1 MQHYCKIQESAII
14 NLIEGGYIMFKWIM
28 KQPDSDRL
36 VPQAKIAST
45 YRWRQFGVLLA
56 TCIGYIGYYIIRL
69 VFTTEQNDIMKE
81 YHFTT
86 ANIGLILSCFGIGY
100 GVAKLFMGVLADKC
114 DSNRYLMMGLLLSA
128 ILNIFLGSTRNLYL
142 MMLLMFLMAITQGMG
157 AAACQK
163 MIQLW
168 WGPRMRGTMYSIWS
182 SAHNAG
188 SFICVAIVQLAVFLF
203 SGSIPAVFYTSSAI
217 SFLICIL
224 ILVLGAD
231 RPRAVGLPDIST
243 YTGDKVILDNGQV
256 STADQTDLSVGQIF
270 VKYILQNKLVWAVTL
285 TSMSLYLVR
294 YGIQSWIPSYL
305 VQNKGFDPA
314 AAKWVIGIFE
324 LASVPGVIIIGAIS
338 DALKG
343 RRALVSI
350 ACVIGTLIC
359 LTFYFFN
366 NNHTLIII
374 ALIIMGNLIYA
385 PLTLVGLMINEVVP
399 KYAVGA
405 STGFMGFF
413 QYIFGETLATALIG
427 ILVDKFGWIA
437 SNSVLYV
444 ASFAALIFLFYTAI
458 SENKLRKEAAK

>member
-1 MQHYCKIQESAII
+1 
-14 NLIEGGYIMFKWIM
+14 MFKWIL
-28 KQPDSDRL
+28 KQPDSQKI
-36 VPQAKIAST
+36 VPPEKVAST
-45 YRWRQFGVLLA
+45 YKWRQFGVLLA

-69 VFTTEQNDIMKE
+69 VFTTEQNDIMKA
-81 YHFTT
+81 YHFST

-100 GVAKLFMGVLADKC
+100 GVAKLFMGAFADKC
-114 DSNRYLMMGLLLSA
+114 DSNRYLMAGLFLSA
-128 ILNIFLGSTRNLYL
+128 VLNIFLGSTKSLYL
-142 MMLLMFLMAITQGMG
+142 MMFLMFLMAVTQGMG

-203 SGSIPAVFYTSSAI
+203 SGSIPAVFYTASVI
-217 SFLICIL
+217 SFIICIL
-224 ILVLGAD
+224 ILLLGAD
-231 RPRAVGLPDIST
+231 RPKAVGLPDIST

-256 STADQTDLSVGQIF
+256 STSDQTDLSITQIF
-270 VKYILQNKLVWAVTL
+270 IKYILKNKLVWAVTL

-324 LASVPGVIIIGAIS
+324 LASVPGVIVIGAIS

-343 RRALVSI
+343 RRATVSI
-350 ACVIGTLIC
+350 VCVIGMLLC
-359 LTFYFFN
+359 LTCYFFSS
-366 NNHTLIII
+366 NHTVIIV

-399 KYAVGA
+399 KFAVGA

-427 ILVDKFGWIA
+427 ILVDRFGWIA
-437 SNSVLYV
+437 SNTVLYV
-444 ASFAALIFLFYTAI
+444 ASIVAVLFLLYTAI
-458 SENKLRKEAAK
+458 SERQMRKKATE

>member
-1 MQHYCKIQESAII
+1 
-14 NLIEGGYIMFKWIM
+14 MFKWIL
-28 KQPDSDRL
+28 KQPDSQKI
-36 VPQAKIAST
+36 VPPERVAST
-45 YRWRQFGVLLA
+45 YKWRQFGVLLA

-69 VFTTEQNDIMKE
+69 VFTTEQNDIMKA
-81 YHFTT
+81 YHFST

-100 GVAKLFMGVLADKC
+100 GVAKLFMGVFADKC
-114 DSNRYLMMGLLLSA
+114 DSNRYLTAGLFLSA
-128 ILNIFLGSTRNLYL
+128 VLNIFLGSTKNLYL
-142 MMLLMFLMAITQGMG
+142 MMLLMFLMAVTQGMG

-203 SGSIPAVFYTSSAI
+203 SGSIPAVFYTASVI
-217 SFLICIL
+217 SFIICIL
-224 ILVLGAD
+224 ILLLGAD
-231 RPRAVGLPDIST
+231 RPKVVGLPDIST

-256 STADQTDLSVGQIF
+256 STSDQTDLSITQIF
-270 VKYILQNKLVWAVTL
+270 IKYILKNKLVWAVTL

-343 RRALVSI
+343 RRATVSI
-350 ACVIGTLIC
+350 VCVIGMLLC
-359 LTFYFFN
+359 LTCYFFSS
-366 NNHTLIII
+366 NHTVIII

-399 KYAVGA
+399 KFAVGA

-427 ILVDKFGWIA
+427 ILVDHFGWIA
-437 SNSVLYV
+437 SNTVLYGASIV
-444 ASFAALIFLFYTAI
+444 AVLFLLYTAI
-458 SENKLRKEAAK
+458 SERQMRKKAAE

>member
-1 MQHYCKIQESAII
+1 
-14 NLIEGGYIMFKWIM
+14 MFKWIM

-100 GVAKLFMGVLADKC
+100 GIAKLFMGVLADRC
-114 DSNRYLMMGLLLSA
+114 DSNRYLMVGLLLSA
-128 ILNIFLGSTRNLYL
+128 ILNIFLGSTHNLYL
-142 MMLLMFLMAITQGMG
+142 MMLLMFLMAVTQGMG

-203 SGSIPAVFYTSSAI
+203 SDSIPAVFYTSSAV
-217 SFLICIL
+217 SFIICIL

-231 RPRAVGLPDIST
+231 RPKVVGLPDIST

-314 AAKWVIGIFE
+314 AAKWIIGIFE
-324 LASVPGVIIIGAIS
+324 LASVPGVIIIG
-338 DALKG
+338 
-343 RRALVSI
+343 
-350 ACVIGTLIC
+350 
-359 LTFYFFN
+359 
-366 NNHTLIII
+366 
-374 ALIIMGNLIYA
+374 
-385 PLTLVGLMINEVVP
+385 
-399 KYAVGA
+399 
-405 STGFMGFF
+405 
-413 QYIFGETLATALIG
+413 
-427 ILVDKFGWIA
+427 
-437 SNSVLYV
+437 
-444 ASFAALIFLFYTAI
+444 
-458 SENKLRKEAAK
+458 

>member
-1 MQHYCKIQESAII
+1 
-14 NLIEGGYIMFKWIM
+14 MFKWIL
-28 KQPDSDRL
+28 KQPDSQKI
-36 VPQAKIAST
+36 VPPRKVAST
-45 YRWRQFGVLLA
+45 YKWRQFGVLLA

-69 VFTTEQNDIMKE
+69 VFTTEQNDIMKA
-81 YHFTT
+81 YHFST

-100 GVAKLFMGVLADKC
+100 GVAKLFMGVFADKC
-114 DSNRYLMMGLLLSA
+114 DSNRYLMAGLFLSA
-128 ILNIFLGSTRNLYL
+128 VLNIFLGSTKNLYL
-142 MMLLMFLMAITQGMG
+142 MMLLMFLMAVTQGMG

-203 SGSIPAVFYTSSAI
+203 SGSIPAVFYTASVI
-217 SFLICIL
+217 SFIICIL
-224 ILVLGAD
+224 ILLLGAD
-231 RPRAVGLPDIST
+231 RPKVVGLPDIST

-256 STADQTDLSVGQIF
+256 STSDQTDLSITQIF
-270 VKYILQNKLVWAVTL
+270 IKYILKNKLVWAVTL

-343 RRALVSI
+343 RRATVSI
-350 ACVIGTLIC
+350 VCVIGMLLC
-359 LTFYFFN
+359 LTCYFFSS
-366 NNHTLIII
+366 NHTVIII

-399 KYAVGA
+399 KFAVGA

-427 ILVDKFGWIA
+427 ILVDHFGWIA
-437 SNSVLYV
+437 SNTVLYGASIV
-444 ASFAALIFLFYTAI
+444 AVLFLLYTAI
-458 SENKLRKEAAK
+458 SERQMRKKAAE

>member
-1 MQHYCKIQESAII
+1 
-14 NLIEGGYIMFKWIM
+14 MFKWIL
-28 KQPDSDRL
+28 KQPDSQKI
-36 VPQAKIAST
+36 VPSEKVAST
-45 YRWRQFGVLLA
+45 YKWRQFGVLLA

-69 VFTTEQNDIMKE
+69 VFTTEQNDIMKA
-81 YHFTT
+81 YHFST

-100 GVAKLFMGVLADKC
+100 GVAKLFMGVFADKC
-114 DSNRYLMMGLLLSA
+114 DSNRYLMAGLFLSA
-128 ILNIFLGSTRNLYL
+128 VLNIFLGSTKNLYL
-142 MMLLMFLMAITQGMG
+142 MMLLMFLMAVTQGMG

-203 SGSIPAVFYTSSAI
+203 SGSIPAVFYTASVI
-217 SFLICIL
+217 SFIICIL
-224 ILVLGAD
+224 ILLLGAD
-231 RPRAVGLPDIST
+231 RPKVVGLPDIST

-256 STADQTDLSVGQIF
+256 STSDQTDLSITQIF
-270 VKYILQNKLVWAVTL
+270 IKYILKNKLVWAVTL

-343 RRALVSI
+343 RRATVSI
-350 ACVIGTLIC
+350 VCVIGMLLC
-359 LTFYFFN
+359 LTCYFFSS
-366 NNHTLIII
+366 NHTVIII

-399 KYAVGA
+399 KFAVGA

-427 ILVDKFGWIA
+427 ILVDHFGWIA
-437 SNSVLYV
+437 SNTVLYGASIV
-444 ASFAALIFLFYTAI
+444 AVLFLLYTAI
-458 SENKLRKEAAK
+458 SERQMRKKAAEQFVLLAK

>member
-1 MQHYCKIQESAII
+1 
-14 NLIEGGYIMFKWIM
+14 MFKWIL
-28 KQPDSDRL
+28 KQLNSQKI
-36 VPQAKIAST
+36 VPPEKVAST
-45 YRWRQFGVLLA
+45 YKWRQFGVLLA

-69 VFTTEQNDIMKE
+69 VFTTEQNDIMKA
-81 YHFTT
+81 YHFST

-100 GVAKLFMGVLADKC
+100 GVAKLFMGVFADKC
-114 DSNRYLMMGLLLSA
+114 DSNRYLMAGLFLSA
-128 ILNIFLGSTRNLYL
+128 VLNIFLGSTKNLYL
-142 MMLLMFLMAITQGMG
+142 MMLLMFLMAVTQGMG

-203 SGSIPAVFYTSSAI
+203 SGSIPAVFYTASVI
-217 SFLICIL
+217 SFIICIL
-224 ILVLGAD
+224 ILLLGAD
-231 RPRAVGLPDIST
+231 RPKVVGLPDIST

-256 STADQTDLSVGQIF
+256 STSDQTDLSITQIF
-270 VKYILQNKLVWAVTL
+270 IKYILKNKLVWAVTL

-343 RRALVSI
+343 RRATVSI
-350 ACVIGTLIC
+350 VCVIGMLLC
-359 LTFYFFN
+359 LTCYFFSS
-366 NNHTLIII
+366 NHTVIII

-399 KYAVGA
+399 KFAVGA

-427 ILVDKFGWIA
+427 ILVDHFGWIA
-437 SNSVLYV
+437 SNTVLYGASIV
-444 ASFAALIFLFYTAI
+444 AVLFLLYTAI
-458 SENKLRKEAAK
+458 SERQMRKKAAE

>member
-1 MQHYCKIQESAII
+1 
-14 NLIEGGYIMFKWIM
+14 MFKWIL
-28 KQPDSDRL
+28 KQPDSQKI
-36 VPQAKIAST
+36 VPPEKVAST
-45 YRWRQFGVLLA
+45 YKWRQFGVLLA

-69 VFTTEQNDIMKE
+69 VFTTEQNDIMKA
-81 YHFTT
+81 YHFST

-100 GVAKLFMGVLADKC
+100 GVAKLFMGVFADKC
-114 DSNRYLMMGLLLSA
+114 DSNRYLMAGLFLSA
-128 ILNIFLGSTRNLYL
+128 VLNIFLGSTKNLYL
-142 MMLLMFLMAITQGMG
+142 MMLLMFLMAVTQGMG

-203 SGSIPAVFYTSSAI
+203 SGSIPAVFYTASVI
-217 SFLICIL
+217 SFIICIL
-224 ILVLGAD
+224 ILLLGAD
-231 RPRAVGLPDIST
+231 RPKVVGLPDIST

-256 STADQTDLSVGQIF
+256 STSDQTDLSITQIF
-270 VKYILQNKLVWAVTL
+270 IKYILKNKLVWAVTL

-324 LASVPGVIIIGAIS
+324 LASVPGLIIIGAIS

-343 RRALVSI
+343 RRATVSI
-350 ACVIGTLIC
+350 VCVIGMLLC
-359 LTFYFFN
+359 LTCYFFSS
-366 NNHTLIII
+366 NHTVIII

-399 KYAVGA
+399 KFAVGA

-427 ILVDKFGWIA
+427 ILVDHFGWIA
-437 SNSVLYV
+437 SNTVLYGASIV
-444 ASFAALIFLFYTAI
+444 AVLFLFYTAI
-458 SENKLRKEAAK
+458 SERQMRKKAAE

>member
-1 MQHYCKIQESAII
+1 
-14 NLIEGGYIMFKWIM
+14 MFKWIL
-28 KQPDSDRL
+28 KQPDSQKF
-36 VPQAKIAST
+36 VPSEKVAST
-45 YRWRQFGVLLA
+45 YKWRQFGVLLA

-69 VFTTEQNDIMKE
+69 VFTTEQNDIMKA
-81 YHFTT
+81 YHFST

-100 GVAKLFMGVLADKC
+100 GVAKLFMGVFADKC
-114 DSNRYLMMGLLLSA
+114 DSNRYLMAGLFLSA
-128 ILNIFLGSTRNLYL
+128 VLNIFLGSTKNLYL
-142 MMLLMFLMAITQGMG
+142 MMLLMFLMAVTQGMG

-203 SGSIPAVFYTSSAI
+203 SGSIPAVFYTASVI
-217 SFLICIL
+217 SFIICIL
-224 ILVLGAD
+224 ILLLGAD
-231 RPRAVGLPDIST
+231 RPKVVGLPDIST

-256 STADQTDLSVGQIF
+256 STSDQTDLSITQIF
-270 VKYILQNKLVWAVTL
+270 IKYILKNKLVWAVTL

-343 RRALVSI
+343 RRATVSI
-350 ACVIGTLIC
+350 VCVIGMLLC
-359 LTFYFFN
+359 LTCYFFSS
-366 NNHTLIII
+366 NHTVIII

-399 KYAVGA
+399 KFAVGA

-427 ILVDKFGWIA
+427 ILVDHFGWIA
-437 SNSVLYV
+437 SNTVLYGASIV
-444 ASFAALIFLFYTAI
+444 AVLFLLYTAI
-458 SENKLRKEAAK
+458 SERQLRKKAAEQFVLSAK

>member
-1 MQHYCKIQESAII
+1 
-14 NLIEGGYIMFKWIM
+14 MFKWIL
-28 KQPDSDRL
+28 KQPDSQKI
-36 VPQAKIAST
+36 VPPEKVAST
-45 YRWRQFGVLLA
+45 YKWRQFGVLLA

-69 VFTTEQNDIMKE
+69 VFTTEQNDIMKA
-81 YHFTT
+81 YHFST

-100 GVAKLFMGVLADKC
+100 GVAKLFMGVFADKC
-114 DSNRYLMMGLLLSA
+114 DSNRYLIAGLFLSA
-128 ILNIFLGSTRNLYL
+128 VLNIFLGSTKNLYL
-142 MMLLMFLMAITQGMG
+142 MMLLMFLMAVTQGMG

-203 SGSIPAVFYTSSAI
+203 SGSIPAVFYTASVI
-217 SFLICIL
+217 SFIICIL
-224 ILVLGAD
+224 ILLLGAD
-231 RPRAVGLPDIST
+231 RPKVVGLPDIST

-256 STADQTDLSVGQIF
+256 STSDQTDLSITQIF
-270 VKYILQNKLVWAVTL
+270 IKYILKNKLVWAVTL

-343 RRALVSI
+343 RRATVSI
-350 ACVIGTLIC
+350 VCVIGMLLC
-359 LTFYFFN
+359 LTCYFFSS
-366 NNHTLIII
+366 NHTVIII

-399 KYAVGA
+399 KFAVGA

-427 ILVDKFGWIA
+427 ILVDHFGWIA
-437 SNSVLYV
+437 SNTVLYGASIV
-444 ASFAALIFLFYTAI
+444 AVLFLLYTAI
-458 SENKLRKEAAK
+458 SERQMRKKAAE

>member
-1 MQHYCKIQESAII
+1 
-14 NLIEGGYIMFKWIM
+14 MFKWIL
-28 KQPDSDRL
+28 KQPDS
-36 VPQAKIAST
+36 QKIVSPEKVAST
-45 YRWRQFGVLLA
+45 YKWRQFGVLLA

-69 VFTTEQNDIMKE
+69 VFTTEQNDIMKA
-81 YHFTT
+81 YHFST

-100 GVAKLFMGVLADKC
+100 GVAKLFMGVFADKC
-114 DSNRYLMMGLLLSA
+114 DSNRYLMAGLFLSA
-128 ILNIFLGSTRNLYL
+128 VLNIFLGSTKNLYL
-142 MMLLMFLMAITQGMG
+142 MMLLMFLMAVTQGMG

-203 SGSIPAVFYTSSAI
+203 SGSIPAVFYTASVI
-217 SFLICIL
+217 SFIICIL
-224 ILVLGAD
+224 ILLLGAD
-231 RPRAVGLPDIST
+231 RPKVVGLPDIST

-256 STADQTDLSVGQIF
+256 STSDQTDLSITQIF
-270 VKYILQNKLVWAVTL
+270 IKYILKNKLVWAVTL

-343 RRALVSI
+343 RRATVSI
-350 ACVIGTLIC
+350 VCVIGMLLC
-359 LTFYFFN
+359 LTCYFFSS
-366 NNHTLIII
+366 NHTVIII

-399 KYAVGA
+399 KFAVGA

-427 ILVDKFGWIA
+427 ILVDHFGWIA
-437 SNSVLYV
+437 SNTVLYGASIV
-444 ASFAALIFLFYTAI
+444 AVLFLLYTAI
-458 SENKLRKEAAK
+458 SERQMRKKAAE

>member
-1 MQHYCKIQESAII
+1 
-14 NLIEGGYIMFKWIM
+14 MFKWIL
-28 KQPDSDRL
+28 KQPDSQKI
-36 VPQAKIAST
+36 VPPEKVAST
-45 YRWRQFGVLLA
+45 YKWRQFGVLLA

-69 VFTTEQNDIMKE
+69 VFTTEQNDIMKA
-81 YHFTT
+81 YHFST

-100 GVAKLFMGVLADKC
+100 GVAKLFMGVFADKC
-114 DSNRYLMMGLLLSA
+114 DSNRYLMAGLFLSA
-128 ILNIFLGSTRNLYL
+128 VLNIFLGSTKNLYL
-142 MMLLMFLMAITQGMG
+142 MMLLMFLMAVTQGMG

-203 SGSIPAVFYTSSAI
+203 SGSIPAVFYTASVI
-217 SFLICIL
+217 SFIICIL
-224 ILVLGAD
+224 ILLLGAD
-231 RPRAVGLPDIST
+231 RPKVVGLPDIST

-256 STADQTDLSVGQIF
+256 STSDQTDLSITQIF
-270 VKYILQNKLVWAVTL
+270 IKYILKNKLVWAVTL

-343 RRALVSI
+343 RRATVSI
-350 ACVIGTLIC
+350 VCVIGMLLC
-359 LTFYFFN
+359 LTCYFFS
-366 NNHTLIII
+366 NNHTVIII

-399 KYAVGA
+399 KFAVGA

-427 ILVDKFGWIA
+427 ILVDHFGWIA
-437 SNSVLYV
+437 SNTVLYGASIV
-444 ASFAALIFLFYTAI
+444 AVLFLLYTAI
-458 SENKLRKEAAK
+458 SERQMRKKAAEQFVLLAK